1 MTVVAQ
7 HQLRRRWFFHVIVGF
22 VVVAL
27 MLGQPLSATKA
38 QDQSDAVANSET
50 APVDVASDADVE
62 PESDAEKRDELKQWS
77 ALTGLLILALLCI
90 VFLTL
95 MIGVILWARRIRR
108 MTSKSLPEQ
117 HPGDPLWYLRKPA
130 AKSGDVERGD

>member
-1 MTVVAQ
+1 MTDVTQ
-7 HQLRRRWFFHVIVGF
+7 HQLRRRSNGYVIVGL
-22 VVVAL
+22 VVAVL
-27 MLGQPLSATKA
+27 MIGQPLSATRA
-38 QDQSDAVANSET
+38 QDLADAVADSDAASSET
-50 APVDVASDADVE
+50 ASDADAE

-108 MTSKSLPEQ
+108 MTGKPLPDQ

-130 AKSGDVERGD
+130 VNTDDGGSDD

>member
-1 MTVVAQ
+1 MTGVVQ
-7 HQLRRRWFFHVIVGF
+7 HHIRRRLAYRVIAGLVIV
-22 VVVAL
+22 AL
-27 MLGQPLSATKA
+27 ILGQSPSATKA
-38 QDQSDAVANSET
+38 QDQSDAVAI
-50 APVDVASDADVE
+50 SDALPAEAVSDANADPV
-62 PESDAEKRDELKQWS
+62 SDAEKREELKQWS

-108 MTSKSLPEQ
+108 MTSKPLPEQ

-130 AKSGDVERGD
+130 AKGEDDGTEK